1 VRRRLLLASA
11 IPVAAAVILLGV
23 PLGVLAQHEVTN
35 EAVLSLSGQAEALAR
50 AVHDRIEDNRPLTE
64 PTVTPLLP
72 ADTHAVVAV
81 AGGRSIAAG
90 PDVSEP
96 RLTVTASL
104 PANSGD
110 PRERSGS
117 VTLSTSRHGLNEE
130 IRNRWLVVAGLSVLA
145 ALIAAAVGIRAGR
158 RLAVPLEDLARQAA
172 RIGAGNV
179 RPGGHRYGI
188 NEVDRVAEA
197 LDSSML
203 RIAALLERERT
214 FAADASH
221 QLRTPLAALALRLE
235 EIASSGDPDEMR
247 AEALAGL
254 DQVERLTAVVDGF
267 LAEVRRQRSG
277 AAVPLD
283 VAALLAA
290 QRREWEP
297 LFQRAGRTLVTR
309 LAGRQVRALATP
321 GAVAQVV
328 GTLLENALQHGAGA
342 VTVTVEAAP
351 EAITLTVS
359 DEGPGVPP
367 DLVPAIF
374 ERHVSGAASTGLG
387 LSLARALVE
396 ADGGRMELVR
406 PRPPTFAVFLL
417 PAEASGDREPR
428 SRA

>member
-1 VRRRLLLASA
+1 M
-11 IPVAAAVILLGV
+11 
-23 PLGVLAQHEVTN
+23 
-35 EAVLSLSGQAEALAR
+35 
-50 AVHDRIEDNRPLTE
+50 
-64 PTVTPLLP
+64 
-72 ADTHAVVAV
+72 
-81 AGGRSIAAG
+81 
-90 PDVSEP
+90 
-96 RLTVTASL
+96 
-104 PANSGD
+104 
-110 PRERSGS
+110 
-117 VTLSTSRHGLNEE
+117 
-130 IRNRWLVVAGLSVLA
+130 
-145 ALIAAAVGIRAGR
+145 GIRAGR

-247 AEALAGL
+247 AEAVAGL

-297 LFQRAGRTLVTR
+297 LFRARAGRWSPSSS
-309 LAGRQVRALATP
+309 GRQVQRVGHAGSSRA
-321 GAVAQVV
+321 
-328 GTLLENALQHGAGA
+328 
-342 VTVTVEAAP
+342 
-351 EAITLTVS
+351 
-359 DEGPGVPP
+359 
-367 DLVPAIF
+367 
-374 ERHVSGAASTGLG
+374 
-387 LSLARALVE
+387 
-396 ADGGRMELVR
+396 GGRHAAGER
-406 PRPPTFAVFLL
+406 SAARRRHRHG
-417 PAEASGDREPR
+417 SGRGR
-428 SRA
+428 S